1 MFSFTRFCKV
11 ALLGALAL
19 FGATTCITPVVAQS
33 NSTNNSI
40 GFCMPVSNNVPLS
53 VGLVRMDTYYDNP
66 TWDALQKASYDPV
79 PYQGNYGICDSV
91 GFAVG
96 SWYYVRARVYYINDA
111 GDHVFWNDSHVHVYF
126 NPFIPRVTVDWQNTP
141 YPSINVWC
149 SDSGC

>member
-1 MFSFTRFCKV
+1 MFSFSRICQTVF
-11 ALLGALAL
+11 LGALAL
-19 FGATTCITPVVAQS
+19 FGCTLTMPVQAQS
-33 NSTNNSI
+33 NNSI
-40 GFCMPVSNNVPLS
+40 GYCMPVSNNVNTS
-53 VGLVRMDTYYDNP
+53 TGLVRIDTYYDNP

-79 PYQGNYGICDSV
+79 PYQGNYGVCDSV

-96 SWYYVRARVYYINDA
+96 SFYYVRARVYYINDA

-141 YPSINVWC
+141 YPSINMWC